1 MAIQAP
7 LPLAGMAELRQF
19 ILVRVTPKVNGKTDK
34 LPCDW
39 RTGDVG
45 NAQSSAMWTDY
56 PTAAAAAAARGAGW
70 GIGFVFTA
78 ECGYWFLDIDGAAQG
93 GQWSPLAQQL
103 CAAFP
108 GAAIEL
114 SNSGTGLHIFG
125 RGAIPPHGCKNIALG
140 LELYH
145 EGRFVLLGSGQVGD
159 CCTDHTAMLAAV
171 VATYFPPGM
180 TGSAS
185 DDLPDA
191 PVPEWSGP
199 TDDEQLLQ
207 RMLASHS
214 KLGAFTGRATFADL
228 WHGNVEALA
237 RSYPDHGGQQRSYD
251 ASSADAALMQH
262 LAYWTGK
269 HGTRMLALAQ
279 RSALVREK
287 WQREDYLQRTAKR
300 AIGGCSQVYQAPAAA
315 APVAAD
321 EPATFAGGFV
331 ASHQLADLFKG
342 CVYVV
347 NAHAA
352 VIPGN
357 TRPIK
362 PDRFDVI
369 YGGYSFG
376 LDATNE
382 RVTKRAWEAW
392 TLNQVSR
399 PVQAMEMCFR
409 PSETPGAVIDDAGI
423 TMVNMWVPA
432 KIERAKG
439 DVSMF
444 LGHLQRLLPN
454 AHDREV
460 LLSYMAAV
468 VQHQGVKFAW
478 APLLQG
484 VEGNGKSLMT
494 LCVQAA
500 VGHQYTYIPRAD
512 QISNKFN
519 SWLFGKVFVGVEDV
533 FVAHDKLELFEVLKP
548 MITAT
553 RQSVEL
559 KGVDAA
565 MADVVANF
573 IFNSNHKSGLKKTRN
588 DRRIAPLFCAQQERD
603 DLDRDGMTPAY
614 FIRLYDWWKGP
625 GRAAVNEFLH
635 TYRIPPGYNPAVD
648 CMRAP
653 VTSSTEAAVA
663 DSLGAVEQHIVEAI
677 EQGRIGFRGGWVSN
691 TYLGQLLQELRVDTK
706 ITPNR
711 RRELMQAIGY
721 DRHPALVG
729 GRVDNPVLP
738 DAAKPILYIKHGHMD
753 CAITK
758 RSEVGRRYSEAQK

>member
-1 MAIQAP
+1 
-7 LPLAGMAELRQF
+7 
-19 ILVRVTPKVNGKTDK
+19 
-34 LPCDW
+34 
-39 RTGDVG
+39 
-45 NAQSSAMWTDY
+45 
-56 PTAAAAAAARGAGW
+56 
-70 GIGFVFTA
+70 
-78 ECGYWFLDIDGAAQG
+78 
-93 GQWSPLAQQL
+93 
-103 CAAFP
+103 
-108 GAAIEL
+108 
-114 SNSGTGLHIFG
+114 
-125 RGAIPPHGCKNIALG
+125 
-140 LELYH
+140 
-145 EGRFVLLGSGQVGD
+145 
-159 CCTDHTAMLAAV
+159 
-171 VATYFPPGM
+171 
-180 TGSAS
+180 
-185 DDLPDA
+185 
-191 PVPEWSGP
+191 
-199 TDDEQLLQ
+199 
-207 RMLASHS
+207 
-214 KLGAFTGRATFADL
+214 
-228 WHGNVEALA
+228 
-237 RSYPDHGGQQRSYD
+237 
-251 ASSADAALMQH
+251 
-262 LAYWTGK
+262 
-269 HGTRMLALAQ
+269 
-279 RSALVREK
+279 
-287 WQREDYLQRTAKR
+287 
-300 AIGGCSQVYQAPAAA
+300 
-315 APVAAD
+315 
-321 EPATFAGGFV
+321 
-331 ASHQLADLFKG
+331 
-342 CVYVV
+342 
-347 NAHAA
+347 
-352 VIPGN
+352 
-357 TRPIK
+357 
-362 PDRFDVI
+362 
-369 YGGYSFG
+369 
-376 LDATNE
+376 
-382 RVTKRAWEAW
+382 
-392 TLNQVSR
+392 
-399 PVQAMEMCFR
+399 
-409 PSETPGAVIDDAGI
+409 
-423 TMVNMWVPA
+423 
-432 KIERAKG
+432 
-439 DVSMF
+439 
-444 LGHLQRLLPN
+444 
-454 AHDREV
+454 
-460 LLSYMAAV
+460 MAAV

-603 DLDRDGMTPAY
+603 DLDRDGMTPTY

-653 VTSSTEAAVA
+653 TTSSTEAAVA